1 MEMTEREVEKEE
13 AVDVDVQ
20 EEEEVE
26 VTLRLATGKKSMS
39 SPPAPRRSLRALARL
54 NPLLPPQGEIK
65 ELEYT
70 TPRRVCARAA

>member
-13 AVDVDVQ
+13 AVDVDVEE

-39 SPPAPRRSLRALARL
+39 SPPAPRALSALSLDSTLCYLHRA
-54 NPLLPPQGEIK
+54 K
-65 ELEYT
+65 
-70 TPRRVCARAA
+70 